1 MNTRVHVLP
10 RYSSNRGS
18 SMMEILVSIMILSFG
33 SLGVAGLQVTS
44 KRAHH
49 ESKQQLTAAF
59 LANDIIEKMRNNT
72 TVLAAYASAAVGG
85 GSITTEPSPNCSA
98 ASTCNAA
105 QLAAHDRWLWEQAID
120 GAAIKQGVTNTVGLV
135 TPKGCISNINGKIQ
149 VVIAWLSTTVL
160 SDTGAS
166 SDGMAGCGT
175 AGSQRRQLAINT
187 FIS

>member
-1 MNTRVHVLP
+1 MNKSTQILS

-18 SMMEILVSIMILSFG
+18 SMMEILVSIIILSFG

-72 TVLAAYASAAVGG
+72 TVLATYASASVGG

-98 ASTCNAA
+98 ASPCNAA

-120 GAAIKQGVTNTVGLV
+120 GSSVKQGASNTAGLV

-166 SDGMAGCGT
+166 ADGVAGCGT

-187 FIS
+187 FIN